1 MAAPAGT
8 ERSRPA
14 ASSAAGARVR
24 QRSTSTPP
32 PPTSSAPTAV
42 KRARR
47 RGVQVFEVLETRLC
61 GCAARSTFALRVG
74 WAVSRFAR
82 ALVRVNNTPSP
93 SRRLSF

>member
-24 QRSTSTPP
+24 QRSTFTPP
-32 PPTSSAPTAV
+32 PPTSSALRAV

-47 RGVQVFEVLETRLC
+47 RGVQVFEVPGTAFLQWR
-61 GCAARSTFALRVG
+61 
-74 WAVSRFAR
+74 R
-82 ALVRVNNTPSP
+82 ALYVRPTCGLGRFRGIRVSP
-93 SRRLSF
+93 ALWSA